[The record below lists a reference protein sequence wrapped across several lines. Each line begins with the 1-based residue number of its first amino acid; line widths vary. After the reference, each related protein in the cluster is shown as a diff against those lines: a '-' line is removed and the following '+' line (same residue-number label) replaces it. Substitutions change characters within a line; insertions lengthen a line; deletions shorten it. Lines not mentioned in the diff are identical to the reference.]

1 MLRIFQ
7 KYRPLQVAR
16 HVKSFFRGRI
26 YIKGVGAFEYDE
38 GRLLPPTRKN
48 KRSLAVM
55 SEVNNQIKSMAI
67 C

>member
-16 HVKSFFRGRI
+16 HVKGFFRGRI
-26 YIKGVGAFEYDE
+26 YIQGVGAFEYDE
-38 GRLLPPTRKN
+38 GRLLPPTRKS

-55 SEVNNQIKSMAI
+55 TEVNNQIKSMAI